1 MNRLTKI
8 LALSFLLLTGCSN
21 SNSTSINS
29 SSNKPSSNVSSTTTS
44 TSSSSLND
52 SSNTS
57 TNNSVSSTIIE
68 STPSEDILYDGY
80 YKATYQSVYFKDVR
94 KSYIFKNDLQ
104 SIGDQKILVVPVKF
118 KDSTYA
124 DTKLGGSDKVR
135 EDLEKVFFGEEEET
149 GWESVKS
156 FYEKSSYGKLN
167 LSGKVADWFTLDMT
181 FNEADSLPLDV
192 YIDPSVYIK
201 REVGKWYLENYDDAH
216 EFDVDGN
223 GYIDALWMVYDWTSK
238 NEHVLDWAHAYWDY
252 ICQDEPSIENPI
264 PYTFAWAGVGF
275 MYEGNYTDENGN
287 PLVDAHTFIHETGHM
302 LGLDDYYD
310 YDREHSYAG
319 GLDMMDH
326 NIGDHTALS
335 KYLLNWTDPY
345 VVTDECEITINSF
358 AETGDLILVKDDWNH
373 SSTDEYLLI
382 EFYTPTG
389 LNAKDA
395 SQNYAGKYPKMY
407 QEPGVKVYHVDARL
421 GYFCNHSFK
430 QYTDEILSVPDNN
443 AFSTRIAHTNTAST
457 NYVDK
462 RFQLYHL
469 LENKGTNILHSNN
482 KNATDAFLF
491 HEGDRFDPINHEDC
505 FYSSEFFNDGE
516 YINYTFKI
524 TEMTDTSATLSFTT
538 LS

>member
-44 TSSSSLND
+44 TSNSSLND

-104 SIGDQKILVVPVKF
+104 SIGDKKMLVVPIKF

-124 DTKLGGSDKVR
+124 DTELGGSEKVR
-135 EDLEKVFFGEEEET
+135 KDIETAFFGEAEET

-156 FYEKSSYGKLN
+156 FYKKSSYGKLN
-167 LSGKVADWFTLDMT
+167 LSGKVSDWFTLDMT
-181 FNEADSLPLDV
+181 FAEADAISQEE

-201 REVGKWYLENYDDAH
+201 REVGKWYLENYDDAK

-223 GYIDALWMVYDWTSK
+223 GYIDVLWMVYDWPSK
-238 NEHVLDWAHAYWDY
+238 NDHVIDWAHAYWDY
-252 ICQDEPSIENPI
+252 INPEGPSIDEPI
-264 PYTFAWAGVGF
+264 PYTFGWAGVGF
-275 MYEGNYTDENGN
+275 MYEGNYVDENGN
-287 PLVDAHTFIHETGHM
+287 SLVDAHTFIHETGHI

-310 YDREHSYAG
+310 YDKEHSYAG
-319 GLDMMDH
+319 ALDMMDN

-335 KYLLNWTDPY
+335 KYLLNWTNPY

-358 AETGDLILVKDDWNH
+358 TETGDFILVKDDWNH

-395 SQNYAGKYPKMY
+395 SGKYAGKYPQMY
-407 QEPGVKVYHVDARL
+407 QKPGIKVYHVDARL
-421 GYFCNHSFK
+421 GYYEHFRFT
-430 QYTDEILSVPDNN
+430 QYTDEILDDPHSL
-443 AFSTRIAHTNTAST
+443 AFSTRLAHSNSAST
-457 NYVDK
+457 NYAN
-462 RFQLYHL
+462 RNYQLYHL
-469 LENKGTNILHSNN
+469 LENSKAPLLHGTG
-482 KNATDAFLF
+482 KNATDNTLF
-491 HEGDRFDPINHEDC
+491 HEGDVFDPINHEDC
-505 FYSSEFFNDGE
+505 FYNPEFFNDGE
-516 YINYTFKI
+516 YINYTFEI
-524 TEMTDTSATLSFTT
+524 TEMTDTSATLYFST